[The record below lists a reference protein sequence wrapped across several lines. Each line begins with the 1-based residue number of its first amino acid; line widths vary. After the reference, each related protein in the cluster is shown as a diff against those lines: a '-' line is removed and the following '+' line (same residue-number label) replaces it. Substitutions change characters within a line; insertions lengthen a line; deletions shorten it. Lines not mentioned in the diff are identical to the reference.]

1 MKKFFLLVVSLFFA
15 ANLFAQT
22 SIKYQGEVDLGYSFG
37 VGTFATDRVNL
48 NTIQG
53 LKFGDYFS
61 AGIGFGIDYFYE
73 FYGDGKLFTPLYL
86 NLKGY
91 LPISLPV
98 WEKSSLFVSFD
109 IGSNRATVD
118 GTAVS
123 GLFYTPA
130 IGAKI
135 GMIKF
140 QFGYN
145 MQKLSGG
152 GVSGIDVNSIQLRVG
167 AMF

>member
-22 SIKYQGEVDLGYSFG
+22 SVKYQGEVDLGYSFG
-37 VGTFATDRVNL
+37 VGTFATGRVNL
-48 NTIQG
+48 NTING
-53 LKFGDYFS
+53 FKFGDYFS
-61 AGIGFGIDYFYE
+61 AGIGFGFDYFYE
-73 FYGDGKLFTPLYL
+73 FYEGKLFTPLYL

-91 LPISLPV
+91 LPISIPV

-109 IGSNRATVD
+109 IGTNQTNVD
-118 GTAVS
+118 GTTVS
-123 GLFYTPA
+123 GLFYAPA

-135 GMIKF
+135 GMIKC

-167 AMF
+167 VMF

>member
-22 SIKYQGEVDLGYSFG
+22 SVKYQGEVDLGYSFG
-37 VGTFATDRVNL
+37 VGTFATNRVNL
-48 NTIQG
+48 NTING

-61 AGIGFGIDYFYE
+61 AGIGFGLDYFYE
-73 FYGDGKLFTPLYL
+73 FYEGKLFTPLYL

-109 IGSNRATVD
+109 IGSNQTFVD
-118 GTAVS
+118 GTTIG
-123 GLFYTPA
+123 GLFYAPA

-135 GMIKF
+135 GMVKF

>member
-22 SIKYQGEVDLGYSFG
+22 PVKYQGEFDLGYSFG

-61 AGIGFGIDYFYE
+61 AGIGIGLDYFHE
-73 FYGDGKLFTPLYL
+73 FYEGKLFTPLYL